1 MSSPSPSPSTSAS
14 TSGRC
19 LCGSVIFTYT
29 GPQSWA
35 CYCHCDD
42 CRRNCAAPVV
52 AFIGVRL
59 DGFRWQIE
67 TGNVQTD
74 DAPKFYASSPG
85 VKRYFCHNCGTP
97 MAFQA
102 DHYDGEIHLY
112 APTLDNPSQ
121 FVPLFHVHYQEKLPW
136 LHLGDDLPH
145 YAASA
150 PADGDARIG

>member
-1 MSSPSPSPSTSAS
+1 MSSPAPKPAPV
-14 TSGRC
+14 SGHC
-19 LCGSVIFTYT
+19 LCGDVAFTYA

-42 CRRNCAAPVV
+42 CRRNCAAPLV

-59 DGFRWQIE
+59 DDFSWQMAH
-67 TGNVQTD
+67 G

-85 VKRYFCHNCGTP
+85 VKRYFCDRCGTP

-112 APTLDNPSQ
+112 APTLDDPGQ
-121 FVPLFHVHYQEKLPW
+121 FQPEFHVHYREKLPW
-136 LHLGDDLPH
+136 LHIGDDLPH
-145 YAASA
+145 YMASA
-150 PADGDARIG
+150 PANSDGRIG